1 MYMDG
6 KAIPFIGLLSCSENC
21 SKKSS
26 VIDMSKSDYY
36 EVLGVSKDASERDIK
51 KAYKR
56 LAMKYHP
63 DRTAGDKELETKFK
77 EVKEAYE
84 VLTDDQ
90 KRQMY
95 DQYGH
100 AAFEQGGG
108 GHGGGFGGGHGD
120 FGDIFGDVF
129 GDIFGGGG
137 RRQSRQ
143 QRGADLRYNMDLSLE
158 EAVRGKDVEIKVPTW
173 VSCKPCDGSGAKA
186 GSKPKTCTT
195 CHGAGQVQM
204 RQGFFAVQQTCPTC
218 QGTGQII
225 SDPCDSCHGQGRV
238 EKTKTLSVKI
248 PAGVDTGDRIR
259 LSGEGEAGMH
269 GAPAGDLYVQVSVR
283 EHPIFQRD
291 GNNLYCEVP
300 IGFTTAALGGEIEV
314 PTLDGRAKLKIPA
327 ESQTGKMF
335 RMRGK
340 GVKSVRSGA
349 QGDLICKV
357 VIETPVNLNERQ
369 RELLEELEQS
379 MGKDGSKN
387 RPKEKGFFDG
397 VKKFFDDL
405 TK

>member
-1 MYMDG
+1 
-6 KAIPFIGLLSCSENC
+6 
-21 SKKSS
+21 
-26 VIDMSKSDYY
+26 MSKRDYY

-84 VLTDDQ
+84 ILTDDQ

-108 GHGGGFGGGHGD
+108 GGHGGFGGGHGD
-120 FGDIFGDVF
+120 FGDVFGDVF

-137 RRQSRQ
+137 GRRQSRQ
-143 QRGADLRYNMDLSLE
+143 QRGSDLRYNMDLTLE
-158 EAVRGKDVEIKVPTW
+158 EAVRGKEVEIKVPTW
-173 VSCKPCDGSGAKA
+173 VSCDPCDGSGAKA

-218 QGTGQII
+218 QGQGQII
-225 SDPCDSCHGQGRV
+225 SDPCNSCHGQGRV

-259 LSGEGEAGMH
+259 LSGEGEAGVH

-283 EHPIFQRD
+283 EHDIFVRE
-291 GNNLYCEVP
+291 GNILYCEVP
-300 IGFTTAALGGEIEV
+300 ISFTTSGLGGEIQV
-314 PTLDGRAKLKIPA
+314 PTLDGRAKLKIPS
-327 ESQTGKMF
+327 ETQTGKMF
-335 RMRGK
+335 LMRGK

-369 RELLEELEQS
+369 RELLKELEES
-379 MGKDGSKN
+379 MGTDSSKN
-387 RPKEKGFFDG
+387 RPKEQGFFDG